1 MQLNEKLSMLRKNNN
16 YSTRELAEK
25 LGVSQSSIS
34 LWEKGDRKPDFE
46 KIVKLAD
53 IYGVSTDYLL
63 GTRSQGVKLRLN
75 KLNEQRNLISSE
87 INMIQ
92 IELEQLNAQIDYYR
106 KDLKENQYYRHK
118 ISNSVED
125 ANIEKSS
132 LDSQILTLIEE
143 KIHQLD
149 MNLQVLYSKRASRQ
163 RDLEKINYDLK
174 HIIIECKQEEEQVN
188 HITRTSSLIDSKDY
202 KDIHILSEYELQI
215 IILKYLDLY
224 HIFEQCNLD
233 IDEFIN
239 KLKLHVHGD
248 FWSN

>member
-34 LWEKGDRKPDFE
+34 LWEKGDRKPDFG
-46 KIVKLAD
+46 KIVKLAN

-63 GTRSQGVKLRLN
+63 GTRSQGVKSKLST
-75 KLNEQRNLISSE
+75 LNEQRNLISSE

-92 IELEQLNAQIDYYR
+92 IELEQLNAQIDYYQ
-106 KDLKENQYYRHK
+106 KNLEENRNYRYK
-118 ISNSVED
+118 INNNVED
-125 ANIEKSS
+125 SNIEKSG
-132 LDSQILTLIEE
+132 LDSQILTLVEE

-149 MNLQVLYSKRASRQ
+149 MQLQVLYSERTSRQ
-163 RDLEKINYDLK
+163 QDLEKINYDLK

-188 HITRTSSLIDSKDY
+188 HINRNSSLIDSKDF

-224 HIFEQCNLD
+224 YIFEQSNLD
-233 IDEFIN
+233 INEFIS
-239 KLKLHVHGD
+239 KLKSHAHGN
-248 FWSN
+248 FWSY